1 MKHRDS
7 QRHTLAGAY
16 VLDAL
21 GPQEREQFE
30 QHLAHCDTCSQET
43 RGFRETAARLA
54 AAAAEPPPEG
64 MKEKVLATA
73 VVTGQLPPLAPAAR
87 RLARPGR
94 RHWRPA
100 WPDPTAPP
108 ARPKLNP
115 LRLPWPQLGGAIA
128 LAAATAAVGLFAVLG
143 NNSANRSTRSNT
155 QIAAVLTAPD
165 AITLTAAVRD
175 GGTSTIVMSP
185 AEGQLVFAASR
196 LAPLPKSKCYMLW
209 LLRPGGDIP
218 GSRLPPPIDRM
229 TGPVVVTGITDHDH
243 LGLSVEPA
251 NGSSRPTSGML
262 INVIL

>member
-7 QRHTLAGAY
+7 QLHTLAGAY

-21 GPQEREQFE
+21 GPQERQEFE
-30 QHLAHCDTCSQET
+30 QHLVHCDTCSQET
-43 RGFRETAARLA
+43 GEFRETAARLA
-54 AAAAEPPPEG
+54 AAAAQPPPEG
-64 MKEKVLATA
+64 MKQKVLATA
-73 VVTGQLPPLAPAAR
+73 AVTGQLPPLAPAGR

-100 WPDPTAPP
+100 WPDPM
-108 ARPKLNP
+108 ARPGRPRLNP
-115 LRLPWPQLGGAIA
+115 LRLRWPQLGGAIA
-128 LAAATAAVGLFAVLG
+128 LAAAITAVGLFAVLG
-143 NNSANRSTRSNT
+143 TNSASRSTPSNT

-218 GSRLPPPIDRM
+218 SSRLPPPIDSM

-251 NGSSRPTSGML
+251 HGSSRPTSAML
-262 INVIL
+262 INVTL